1 MSKTQLFDLDG
12 KIAFVSGASRGIGEA
27 IAKLL
32 AQQGAHVI
40 VSSRKIDGCQHVA
53 DAIIADGG
61 KATAIACHIGEME
74 QITGVFARI
83 REEFGRLD
91 ILVNNAATNPQFCNV
106 LDTDLGAFQKT
117 VDVNIRGYFFMSVEA
132 GKLMREHGG
141 GSIINVASIN
151 GVSPG
156 VFARIREEFGRLD
169 ILVNN
174 AATNPQ
180 FCNVLDTDLG
190 AFQKTVDVNIRGYF
204 FMSVEAGKLMRENGG
219 GSIINVA
226 SINGVSPG
234 VFQGIYSVTKAAVI
248 NMTKVFAKECA
259 QFGIRCNAL
268 LPGLTDTKFASAL
281 VKNDAIL
288 KQALTQIP
296 LKRVADP
303 SEMAGAVLYLASD
316 ASSYTTGVSLNVDG
330 GFLS

>member
-1 MSKTQLFDLDG
+1 MSRTQLFDLDG

-40 VSSRKIDGCQHVA
+40 VSSRKLEGCQPVA
-53 DAIIADGG
+53 DAIIAEGG

-74 QITGVFARI
+74 QISQTFARI
-83 REEFGRLD
+83 RADFGRID

-106 LDTDLGAFQKT
+106 LDTDLSAFQKT

-156 VFARIREEFGRLD
+156 VF
-169 ILVNN
+169 
-174 AATNPQ
+174 Q
-180 FCNVLDTDLG
+180 
-190 AFQKTVDVNIRGYF
+190 
-204 FMSVEAGKLMRENGG
+204 
-219 GSIINVA
+219 
-226 SINGVSPG
+226 GV
-234 VFQGIYSVTKAAVI
+234 YS
-248 NMTKVFAKECA
+248 MTKVFAKESA
-259 QFGIRCNAL
+259 GFGIRCNAL

-281 VKNDAIL
+281 VSNDAIL
-288 KQALTQIP
+288 KTALQQIP
-296 LKRVADP
+296 LKRVAAP